1 MTGIN
6 RETGQMLNDAEHL
19 SERIKDLLTT
29 PVGTRSHRRTY
40 GCDIYKYMDAPINQQ
55 VIADIIAEVADA
67 INTWEPEFELERV
80 NVVTMKPGQMELEV
94 TGKNGA
100 LIIRNI

>member
-6 RETGQMLNDAEHL
+6 RETGQMLNDTEHL

-40 GCDIYKYMDAPINQQ
+40 GCDIYKYIDAPITEG

-67 INTWEPEFELERV
+67 INKWEPEFGLSKV
-80 NVVTMKPGQMELEV
+80 NVINLAPGVLELEV
-94 TGKNGA
+94 IGKNGA
-100 LIIRNI
+100 LIIRNV